1 MLPVRLVFF
10 RKTAAALQ
18 KGTSLGERLF
28 RLPWREFLA
37 DVAAWAAIGL
47 LTVVVYYSFYQ
58 PYATTGPKI
67 LVGCIAFGIF
77 GGMISFLNAE
87 KEIVRTLNTSR
98 AEPIRPNRLI
108 PVSRKMVVLIIAML
122 CTMALALL
130 LMVLHDIYYLLQN
143 RHISGPEIY
152 WGVFKEILFALAVL
166 LALSLMI
173 LRRYAQVL
181 RRTLDIQ
188 LSAME
193 EISRGNLDRQ
203 VPVLSRDEFATVALK
218 TNEML
223 QGLKERDFCRS
234 SFGKYV
240 SPEISQMVLDG
251 DISPEGSTYDATILF
266 CDLRDYTAFVE
277 NRDPKS
283 VVAFMNHYF
292 SIMQGIIDHHGGM
305 VLQYIGDEI
314 EAVFGAPVRTAD
326 HPDCAVRA
334 AEEMRIALDRLNTE
348 RRGRGRPEVHH
359 GIGIHSGTV
368 LAGNVGSADRMVYA
382 MVGDTV
388 NVASRLQ
395 VLNKTLGTGILLSRQ
410 THDRLESPPRTLR
423 SMGTF
428 PLKGKREEVEVFTI
442 AWEPAP
448 APD

>member
-1 MLPVRLVFF
+1 
-10 RKTAAALQ
+10 
-18 KGTSLGERLF
+18 
-28 RLPWREFLA
+28 
-37 DVAAWAAIGL
+37 
-47 LTVVVYYSFYQ
+47 
-58 PYATTGPKI
+58 
-67 LVGCIAFGIF
+67 
-77 GGMISFLNAE
+77 
-87 KEIVRTLNTSR
+87 
-98 AEPIRPNRLI
+98 
-108 PVSRKMVVLIIAML
+108 
-122 CTMALALL
+122 
-130 LMVLHDIYYLLQN
+130 
-143 RHISGPEIY
+143 
-152 WGVFKEILFALAVL
+152 VFKEVLFALAVL

-188 LSAME
+188 LAAME

-203 VPVLSRDEFATVALK
+203 VPVLSCDEFATVALK

-234 SFGKYV
+234 SFSKYV
-240 SPEISQMVLDG
+240 SPEISRMVLNG

-292 SIMQGIIDHHGGM
+292 SIMQGIIARHGGM

-334 AEEMRIALDRLNTE
+334 AEEMRTALDLLNTE
-348 RRGRGRPEVHH
+348 RRGRGRPAVHH
-359 GIGIHSGTV
+359 GIGIHTGTV
-368 LAGNVGSADRMVYA
+368 LAGNVGSADRLVYA

-410 THDRLESPPRTLR
+410 TRDRLESAPRALR

-442 AWEPAP
+442 DGEADASP
-448 APD
+448 